1 MWTFPVVSSII
12 NTKYDGFQQVSKEK
26 MLSSSIHPEINK
38 LRYSISLLL

>member
-26 MLSSSIHPEINK
+26 NVK
-38 LRYSISLLL
+38 LVDPPWDK